1 MELKPEEWRLLRG
14 FSFVTSKPEVILL
27 NLDDSQS
34 DMSKIPKWAELN
46 KKADEQGV
54 KLCTLYGSLEMDI
67 ADLDEEEAAA
77 FTEGLDITEPGREKL
92 IEEAYRILGLIS
104 FFTCGPDEVRAWTLN
119 EGDNAV
125 DAAGAIHSDLARGFI
140 RAQVVAFD
148 DYKKYGGSFDEC
160 RKAGCLRLEGK
171 EYLVKDGD
179 IIEIRFN
186 V

>member
-1 MELKPEEWRLLRG
+1 M
-14 FSFVTSKPEVILL
+14 TSKPEIILL

-34 DMSKIPKWAELN
+34 DHAKIPRWTELK

-67 ADLDEEEAAA
+67 ADLDEDEAAA

-125 DAAGAIHSDLARGFI
+125 DAADKLLHRLFPVGD
-140 RAQVVAFD
+140 VVNDASQPTRD
-148 DYKKYGGSFDEC
+148 SNE
-160 RKAGCLRLEGK
+160 
-171 EYLVKDGD
+171 
-179 IIEIRFN
+179 FN
-186 V
+186 VCHVFSYTSMSGSMLTSST